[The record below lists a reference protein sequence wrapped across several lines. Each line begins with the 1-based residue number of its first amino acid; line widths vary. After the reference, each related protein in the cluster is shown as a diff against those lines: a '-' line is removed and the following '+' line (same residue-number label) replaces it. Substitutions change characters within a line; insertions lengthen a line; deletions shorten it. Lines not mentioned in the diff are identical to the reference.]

1 MEWIKNE
8 NILVTLFNNALYI
21 YKITNINN
29 FKYNILKGT
38 NLENYLSIIF
48 DGLDD
53 DFLKNFNIDL
63 IFNKYN

>member
-21 YKITNINN
+21 YKI
-29 FKYNILKGT
+29 
-38 NLENYLSIIF
+38 IF
-48 DGLDD
+48 NGLDD

-63 IFNKYN
+63 ILINIIQI